1 MYQKEIGRIFSVKM
15 ISKDVRKMIVP
26 SLMFL
31 FNSFEVCR
39 FYVKKIKIIQFSPLN
54 Q

>member
-1 MYQKEIGRIFSVKM
+1 MFQAKA

-31 FNSFEVCR
+31 FNLSKFVVL
-39 FYVKKIKIIQFSPLN
+39 YIKKM
-54 Q
+54 